1 MSWIERVESI
11 VGVLKGSNISEMEL
25 QEGEFEL
32 ILRRNPGV
40 TTVVKTP
47 ERTGTHQEKTSQA
60 QESYLEVKAPLT
72 GVYYASPSP
81 TAAPFVHVG
90 DTIQVGQTVA
100 LIEAMKVF
108 SEIPSDVAGRV
119 VAIQAR
125 AGDVLK
131 KGDVLL
137 QVSSIENH
145 I

>member
-32 ILRRNPGV
+32 TLRRNPGV
-40 TTVVKTP
+40 TTVVRAP
-47 ERTGTHQEKTSQA
+47 EQLDIHQEKASQV

-72 GVYYASPSP
+72 GVYYAAPSP

-90 DTIQVGQTVA
+90 DIIQVGQTVA

-119 VAIQAR
+119 VSIQAH
-125 AGDVLK
+125 AGDVIK
-131 KGDVLL
+131 KGEVLL
-137 QVSSIENH
+137 QVSSVEKFA
-145 I
+145 